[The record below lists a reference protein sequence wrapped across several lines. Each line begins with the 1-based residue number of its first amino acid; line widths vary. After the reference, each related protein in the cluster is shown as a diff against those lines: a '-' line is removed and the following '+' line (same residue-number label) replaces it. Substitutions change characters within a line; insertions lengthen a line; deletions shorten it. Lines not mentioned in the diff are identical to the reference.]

1 MKLTQLI
8 SPLRVLEFIG
18 NPDIEISSLCFDSRK
33 ARPGSLFVALKGVQS
48 DGHDF
53 IGQAIAAGAVC
64 IVSERDN
71 TWPEAQAFVKV
82 ADSAE
87 ALGLLATEWH
97 RHPARHMQVIGV
109 TGTNGK
115 TTVTDLLHRL
125 FMLTGHPAGLIGTVE
140 NRIGDQRLPSQ
151 FTTPDPL
158 ALQAL
163 LAQMRDSGCRYVF
176 MEVSSHALAQRRVAG
191 IPFAGAAFTN
201 LTHDHLDYHGS
212 FDRYRDAKK
221 LLFDGLDKSAFALIN
236 ADDRNGRFML
246 QNCKA
251 KPYAYALKNP
261 ADFKVKIIEN
271 TLQGLCLHIDG
282 RQMHSRLVG
291 DFNALNIAAVYGIAT
306 LCGIPSDTALTALSS
321 LDSPDG
327 RFDLIYHPTKNNCVA
342 VIDYAHTP
350 DALEKVL
357 ETLHK
362 TKCKEGRII
371 TVVGCGGDRDK
382 AKRSLMARA
391 AARLSAQVILTSD
404 NPRSESPGDI
414 IRDMEAGLEPAQRD
428 AALSIE
434 SREQAI
440 KTACTLAQ
448 PGDVVLIAGKGHE
461 KYQEI
466 MGVKHPFDDKE
477 MVRRYFFTQTTAQ

>member
-8 SPLRVLEFIG
+8 SPLRVLEFRG
-18 NPDIEISSLCFDSRK
+18 NPDIEIGDLCFDSRK
-33 ARPGSLFVALKGVQS
+33 AKPGSLFVALKGVQS
-48 DGHDF
+48 NGHDF
-53 IGQAIAAGAVC
+53 IGQAIAAGAAC
-64 IVSERDN
+64 IVSEQNDV
-71 TWPEAQAFVKV
+71 WPEAQAFVKV

-87 ALGLLATEWH
+87 ALGLLAAEWH
-97 RHPARHMQVIGV
+97 GHPARHMQIIGV

-125 FMLTGHPAGLIGTVE
+125 FMLSGHPAGLIGTVE
-140 NRIGDQRLPSQ
+140 NRIGGQRLPSQ

-163 LAQMRDSGCRYVF
+163 LTQMRDSGCRYVF

-251 KPYAYALKNP
+251 KPYAYALKSP
-261 ADFKVKIIEN
+261 AEFKVKIIEN
-271 TLQGLCLHIDG
+271 TLQGLTLHIDG

-306 LCGIPSDTALTALSS
+306 ICGIPSDTALTALSG

-327 RFDLIYHPTKNNCVA
+327 RFDLIYHPTKHNCVA

-362 TKCKEGRII
+362 TKRKEGRII
-371 TVVGCGGDRDK
+371 TVVGCGGNRDK
-382 AKRSLMARA
+382 AKRPLMARA
-391 AARLSAQVILTSD
+391 AARLSAQIILTSD

-414 IRDMEAGLEPAQRD
+414 IRDMEAGLEPKQRD
-428 AALSIE
+428 ATLSIE

-477 MVRRYFFTQTTAQ
+477 MARRYFFTQTTAR